1 MSQDIVYDWM
11 KKHPS
16 WHSIIEI
23 TAGLNNLDADINKQS
38 VTVNCYKLRKFR
50 LLECR
55 KSKTRGEQGVGYNQL
70 EYKYL
75 APEKLRIK

>member
-1 MSQDIVYDWM
+1 MSQDTVYEWM
-11 KKHPS
+11 KKHPT

-23 TAGLNNLDADINKQS
+23 TKGLTILGADINKQS

-55 KSKTRGEQGVGYNQL
+55 KSKTRGEGVGYNQL

-75 APEKLRIK
+75 APEKLRLK